1 MLDPNNS
8 NDLKLLEKCRE
19 INKEIINFGVNDKEI
34 IKLIELL
41 SFELEDTSL
50 MRSIHSLLKSEP
62 EDIKK
67 ENIVIWKVINMSA
80 DLNEED
86 FVPSD
91 ISEFYGK
98 VKLLIESMEEDVLKA
113 NKGNKAAG
121 VRLRKSLRYLKS
133 VSGDFVKFTLS
144 K

>member
-1 MLDPNNS
+1 M
-8 NDLKLLEKCRE
+8 
-19 INKEIINFGVNDKEI
+19 
-34 IKLIELL
+34 
-41 SFELEDTSL
+41 T
-50 MRSIHSLLKSEP
+50 
-62 EDIKK
+62 
-67 ENIVIWKVINMSA
+67 

-86 FVPSD
+86 FVPND

-98 VKLLIESMEEDVLKA
+98 VKLLIESMEEDALKA

-144 K
+144 KQLV

>member
-1 MLDPNNS
+1 MT
-8 NDLKLLEKCRE
+8 DL
-19 INKEIINFGVNDKEI
+19 I
-34 IKLIELL
+34 
-41 SFELEDTSL
+41 
-50 MRSIHSLLKSEP
+50 
-62 EDIKK
+62 
-67 ENIVIWKVINMSA
+67 
-80 DLNEED
+80 EED
-86 FVPSD
+86 FVPND

-98 VKLLIESMEEDVLKA
+98 VRLLIESMEEDALKA

>member
-1 MLDPNNS
+1 
-8 NDLKLLEKCRE
+8 
-19 INKEIINFGVNDKEI
+19 
-34 IKLIELL
+34 
-41 SFELEDTSL
+41 
-50 MRSIHSLLKSEP
+50 
-62 EDIKK
+62 
-67 ENIVIWKVINMSA
+67 MSA

-98 VKLLIESMEEDVLKA
+98 VKLLIESMEVDVLKA

>member
-1 MLDPNNS
+1 MT
-8 NDLKLLEKCRE
+8 DL
-19 INKEIINFGVNDKEI
+19 I
-34 IKLIELL
+34 
-41 SFELEDTSL
+41 
-50 MRSIHSLLKSEP
+50 
-62 EDIKK
+62 
-67 ENIVIWKVINMSA
+67 
-80 DLNEED
+80 EED
-86 FVPSD
+86 FVPND

-98 VKLLIESMEEDVLKA
+98 VRLLIESMEEDVLKA